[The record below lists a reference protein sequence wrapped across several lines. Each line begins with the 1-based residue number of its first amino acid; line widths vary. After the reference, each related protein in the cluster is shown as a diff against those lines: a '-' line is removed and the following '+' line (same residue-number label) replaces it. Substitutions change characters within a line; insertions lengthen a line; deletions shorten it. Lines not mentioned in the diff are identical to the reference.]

1 MNTLDGEGTR
11 IFAYPSRP
19 PLNTPV
25 LQDLTANIAHI
36 CIFKRFILLFTYV
49 GSRVL
54 RLN

>member
-1 MNTLDGEGTR
+1 MITSEGERTL

-25 LQDLTANIAHI
+25 LQDLIANIPHI
-36 CIFKRFILLFTYV
+36 CIFKRFILLLTYV